1 MLRMLR
7 PMIFSESR
15 FRWFS
20 FGITLLL
27 IIVCNGMLLGGL
39 WASGLDLDFVL
50 TNSELYDPAS
60 GHCVGVA
67 WRNVS
72 GVDSPIQ
79 VCSEWLDTTD
89 PTGQIH
95 KLREN
100 EPLSMGADG
109 NLFYQNA
116 RKRDHQL
123 LGLLAFSV
131 VVIVSGMRLKRF
143 LITWYQL
150 RLHADSQQA

>member
-1 MLRMLR
+1 
-7 PMIFSESR
+7 MIFSESR

-20 FGITLLL
+20 FWITLLL

-50 TNSELYDPAS
+50 TNSYLYDPAT
-60 GHCVGVA
+60 GHCVGLALANVA
-67 WRNVS
+67 

-89 PTGQIH
+89 PTGQVH
-95 KLREN
+95 TLRAN
-100 EPLSMGADG
+100 EPLAMGADG
-109 NLFYQNA
+109 NLYYQNA
-116 RKRDHQL
+116 RNADQQIL
-123 LGLLAFSV
+123 ALLAFTV
-131 VVIVSGMRLKRF
+131 VVMYSGMRLKRF

-150 RLHADSQQA
+150 HLQADSQHI

>member
-1 MLRMLR
+1 
-7 PMIFSESR
+7 MIFSESR

-20 FGITLLL
+20 FWITLLL
-27 IIVCNGMLLGGL
+27 IIVCNGMLLGAL

-67 WRNVS
+67 WMKVS

-79 VCSEWLDTTD
+79 VCFEWLDTTD
-89 PTGQIH
+89 PTGQVH
-95 KLREN
+95 TLRIN
-100 EPLSMGADG
+100 EPLTMGPDG
-109 NLFYQNA
+109 NLYYQNA
-116 RKRDHQL
+116 RNADLQL
-123 LGLLAFSV
+123 LVLLVFTIA
-131 VVIVSGMRLKRF
+131 VIFSGMRLKRF

-150 RLHADSQQA
+150 QLQAGRQQL

>member
-1 MLRMLR
+1 
-7 PMIFSESR
+7 MIFSESR

-20 FGITLLL
+20 FWITLLL

-50 TNSELYDPAS
+50 TNSDLYDPAT
-60 GHCVGVA
+60 GHCVGLA
-67 WRNVS
+67 LANVS

-89 PTGQIH
+89 PTGQVH
-95 KLREN
+95 TLRTN

-109 NLFYQNA
+109 NLYYQNA
-116 RKRDHQL
+116 RNADHQL
-123 LGLLAFSV
+123 LALLAFTV
-131 VVIVSGMRLKRF
+131 VVIYSGMRLKRF

-150 RLHADSQQA
+150 QLQASSQSVNIK

>member
-1 MLRMLR
+1 
-7 PMIFSESR
+7 MIFSESR

-20 FGITLLL
+20 FWITLLL

-50 TNSELYDPAS
+50 TNSDLYDPAT

-67 WRNVS
+67 WTNVS
-72 GVDSPIQ
+72 GVESPIQ

-89 PTGQIH
+89 PTGQVH
-95 KLREN
+95 TLRTN
-100 EPLSMGADG
+100 EPLAMGADG
-109 NLFYQNA
+109 NLYYQNA
-116 RKRDHQL
+116 RNADHQL
-123 LGLLAFSV
+123 LALLAFTV
-131 VVIVSGMRLKRF
+131 VVIYSGMRLKRF

-150 RLHADSQQA
+150 QLQAGSQHIT

>member
-1 MLRMLR
+1 
-7 PMIFSESR
+7 MIFSESR

-27 IIVCNGMLLGGL
+27 IIVCNGLLLGGL

-50 TNSELYDPAS
+50 TNTDLYNPEI
-60 GHCVGVA
+60 GHCVGVIWA
-67 WRNVS
+67 EVS

-89 PTGQIH
+89 PTGQVH
-95 KLREN
+95 KLRAN
-100 EPLSMGADG
+100 EPLAMGSDG
-109 NLFYQNA
+109 NLYYQNA
-116 RKRDHQL
+116 RNADHQL
-123 LGLLAFSV
+123 LGLLAFVV
-131 VVIVSGMRLKRF
+131 VVIFSGMRLKRF

-150 RLHADSQQA
+150 RLHGGE